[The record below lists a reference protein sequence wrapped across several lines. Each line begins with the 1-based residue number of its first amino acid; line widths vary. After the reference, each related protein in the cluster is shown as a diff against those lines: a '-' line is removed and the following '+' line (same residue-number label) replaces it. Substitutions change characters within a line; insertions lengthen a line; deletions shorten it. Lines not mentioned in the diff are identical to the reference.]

1 MTTTNTSVIK
11 KLLLIFLIFSSL
23 YFAKEF
29 LMPLLIGGILATL
42 FLPFSKWMENKKI
55 PRSLAVFFCL
65 IALLAIIAFLISIL
79 GWKMSELFTDIDM
92 IKEKAIQ
99 KSNEIQIYIFKNLNI
114 SIKEQDA
121 ILKSE
126 KPSVSNIMEMMFGS
140 ITYVFSTLILVLVYY
155 VFLLYYRTHI
165 RNFFLKVS
173 TRSERG
179 EMEQMIDRS
188 TKISQQYLLGLLKM
202 IVCLWIMYGIGFS
215 IIGVKNAIF
224 FAILC
229 GILEIVP
236 FVGNIVGT
244 TITVLVTSINGGD
257 TTLLIGIIVTY
268 GIVQFIQGWVLE
280 PLIVGAQVK
289 INALFTIIALIIG
302 ELIWGIPGIILAI
315 PLTAIFKIMCD
326 HIESLKPYGFLIGE
340 VETNKTKKPILNDI
354 KIKLGNLGKDKST

>member
-11 KLLLIFLIFSSL
+11 KLLLIFLIFSAL
-23 YFAKEF
+23 YFAKQF
-29 LMPLLIGGILATL
+29 LMPLFIGGILATL
-42 FLPFSKWMENKKI
+42 FLPFSKWMESKKI

-65 IALLAIIAFLISIL
+65 LALLLTIALLISVL

-99 KSNEIQIYIFKNLNI
+99 KSQEIQTYIFNNLNI

-140 ITYVFSTLILVLVYY
+140 IAYVFSTLILVLVYY

-173 TRSERG
+173 ARSERE

-188 TKISQQYLLGLLKM
+188 THISQQYLLGLLKM

-215 IIGVKNAIF
+215 IIGVENAIF

-236 FVGNIVGT
+236 FVGNIIGT

-257 TTLLIGIIVTY
+257 TTLLIGIIATY

-340 VETNKTKKPILNDI
+340 VETRKSNKSTLDDI
-354 KIKLGNLGKDKST
+354 KIRLSNLGKTK

>member
-11 KLLLIFLIFSSL
+11 KLLLIFLIFSAL

-29 LMPLLIGGILATL
+29 LMPLFIGGILATL
-42 FLPFSKWMENKKI
+42 FLPLSKWLESKRI
-55 PRSLAVFFCL
+55 SRSISVLFCL
-65 IALLAIIAFLISIL
+65 VVLLLIIAIFIGLL
-79 GWKMSELFTDIDM
+79 GWKISEFFTDVDL
-92 IKEKAIQ
+92 IKEKVFQ
-99 KSNEIQIYIFKNLNI
+99 KMSEIQTYIFKNLNI
-114 SIKEQDA
+114 SIKEQNA
-121 ILKSE
+121 MLKSE
-126 KPSVSNIMEMMFGS
+126 KPSVSNIMQVMFGS
-140 ITYVFSTLILVLVYY
+140 VAYVVSTLILVLVYY

-173 TRSERG
+173 ARSERQ

-188 TKISQQYLLGLLKM
+188 TNISQQYLLGLLKM
-202 IVCLWIMYGIGFS
+202 IFCLWIMYGIGFS
-215 IIGVKNAIF
+215 IIGVENAIF

-229 GILEIVP
+229 GVLEIVP

-244 TITVLVTSINGGD
+244 TLTVLATSVNGGD
-257 TTLLIGIIVTY
+257 TTLLIGIVITY

-280 PLIVGAQVK
+280 PLIVGAQVR

-326 HIESLKPYGFLIGE
+326 HIELLKPYGFLIGE
-340 VETNKTKKPILNDI
+340 VETSKTNKPILSDL
-354 KIKLGNLGKDKST
+354 KSKLSNLVKNK

>member
-11 KLLLIFLIFSSL
+11 KLLLIFLIFSAL

-29 LMPLLIGGILATL
+29 LMPLFIGGILATL
-42 FLPFSKWMENKKI
+42 FLPLSKWLESKRI
-55 PRSLAVFFCL
+55 SRSISVLFCL
-65 IALLAIIAFLISIL
+65 VVLLLIIAIFIGLL
-79 GWKMSELFTDIDM
+79 GWKISEFFTDVDL
-92 IKEKAIQ
+92 IKEKVFQ
-99 KSNEIQIYIFKNLNI
+99 KMSEIQTYIFKNLNI
-114 SIKEQDA
+114 SIKEQNA
-121 ILKSE
+121 MLKSE
-126 KPSVSNIMEMMFGS
+126 KPSVSNIMQVMFGS
-140 ITYVFSTLILVLVYY
+140 VAYVVSTLILVLVYY

-173 TRSERG
+173 ARSERQ

-188 TKISQQYLLGLLKM
+188 TNISQQYLLGLLKM
-202 IVCLWIMYGIGFS
+202 IFCLWIMYGIGFS
-215 IIGVKNAIF
+215 IIGVENAIF

-229 GILEIVP
+229 GVLEIVP

-244 TITVLVTSINGGD
+244 TLTVLATSVNGGD
-257 TTLLIGIIVTY
+257 TTLLIGIVITY

-326 HIESLKPYGFLIGE
+326 HIELLKPYGFLIGE
-340 VETNKTKKPILNDI
+340 VETSKTNKPILSDL
-354 KIKLGNLGKDKST
+354 KSKLSNLVKNK

>member
-11 KLLLIFLIFSSL
+11 KLLLVFLIFSAL

-29 LMPLLIGGILATL
+29 LMPLFIGGILATL
-42 FLPFSKWMENKKI
+42 FLPFSKWLESKKF
-55 PRSLAVFFCL
+55 PRSLSVFFCL
-65 IALLAIIAFLISIL
+65 LALLATIAIIISLL

-99 KSNEIQIYIFKNLNI
+99 KSNDIQTYIFKNLNVT
-114 SIKEQDA
+114 IKQQNE
-121 ILKSE
+121 ILNSE
-126 KPSVSNIMEMMFGS
+126 KPSMSTIMGSMFGS
-140 ITYVFSTLILVLVYY
+140 VAYIFSTLILVLVYY

-165 RNFFLKVS
+165 KKFFLKIS
-173 TRSERG
+173 ARSERE

-188 TKISQQYLLGLLKM
+188 TNISQQYLLGLLKM

-215 IIGVKNAIF
+215 IIGVENAIF

-236 FVGNIVGT
+236 FVGNIIGT

-257 TTLLIGIIVTY
+257 TSILIGIIITY
-268 GIVQFIQGWVLE
+268 GIIQFIQGWVLE

-326 HIESLKPYGFLIGE
+326 HIEPLKPYGFLIGE
-340 VETNKTKKPILNDI
+340 VESKSKEKPTFHQM
-354 KIKLGNLGKDKST
+354 KIKFSNLNK